1 MMQPFQGIDN
11 CFMLQHNEFEM
22 ALNDERKK
30 VLQRCQSFIYA
41 KLVTKI
47 SKYALLKTHEAY
59 ISFKSDESQQCTGRF
74 SRVFGLPC
82 PDKIKQYENKMIN

>member
-1 MMQPFQGIDN
+1 
-11 CFMLQHNEFEM
+11 MLQHNEFEM

-59 ISFKSDESQQCTGRF
+59 IPFKSDESQQCTGRF
-74 SRVFGLPC
+74 SRVFGLPS
-82 PDKIKQYENKMIN
+82 PIKLNNMKNKIIN